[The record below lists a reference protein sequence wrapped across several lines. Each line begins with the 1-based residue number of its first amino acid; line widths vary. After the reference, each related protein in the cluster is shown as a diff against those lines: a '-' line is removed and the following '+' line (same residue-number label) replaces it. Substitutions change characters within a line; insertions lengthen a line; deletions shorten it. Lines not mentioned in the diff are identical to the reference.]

1 MDAGSALVL
10 ASDLLAARWLMALS
24 LGFHIVLS
32 CLGVAL
38 PVLIWI
44 AHRRGLRDG
53 DAEALQLARR
63 WGKAAAVLFAIGAV
77 SGTVLSFEMGLLWPG
92 LMGPFG
98 GVIGLPFALEGI
110 FFFLE
115 AIFLGI
121 YLYGWKGL
129 PARVHLAT
137 LVPVMAAG
145 VGGTFCIL
153 AVNSWMNEPTGFD
166 RATYLATGEVTGVD
180 PWAAMFNGAVL
191 TQFLH
196 MLPATYLVTGFL
208 VASVYAVGWLRGR
221 TDRLHRTGATIGL
234 TVGAIAAPIMLIT
247 GDLAARNVAA
257 DQPIK
262 FAAMELLPETTA
274 GAPFTLGGVLVD
286 GEVRGAIEIP
296 RATSILQHL
305 DPDATVTGLD
315 AAPPELRPPA
325 NIVHLAFQLMVGSGL
340 ALIAFSAWS
349 AWTRRRTG
357 DWPRQRWWW
366 RALVVAGPLSVLA
379 LELGWTTTEVGR
391 QPWIAQ
397 GVLLVEDA
405 VTTRSGIGWS
415 LAGLIAVYVGL
426 AGSGWFVL
434 HQLSLRW
441 RRGEDP
447 ATPYGPRDQT
457 RQVVSSDAH

>member
-1 MDAGSALVL
+1 VDHASALVL

-38 PVLIWI
+38 PMVIWI
-44 AHRRGLRDG
+44 AHRRGLRDDDV
-53 DAEALQLARR
+53 DALTLARR

-137 LVPVMAAG
+137 LIPVAISG

-153 AVNSWMNEPTGFD
+153 AVNGWMNEPTGFD
-166 RATYLATGEVTGVD
+166 RDTYLATGEVTDID

-191 TQFLH
+191 PQFLH

-221 TDRLHRTGATIGL
+221 TDRLHRMGATIGL
-234 TVGAIAAPIMLIT
+234 TVGAIAAPVMLVT

-262 FAAMELLPETTA
+262 FAAIELLPETTA

-296 RATSILQHL
+296 RATSLLQEF
-305 DPDATVTGLD
+305 DPDATITGLD
-315 AAPPELRPPA
+315 AAPEELRPPA
-325 NIVHLAFQLMVGSGL
+325 NIVHLSFQLMVGIGL
-340 ALIAFSAWS
+340 ALIALSTWS
-349 AWTRRRTG
+349 AWIRRRSG
-357 DWPRQRWWW
+357 DWPVQRLWW
-366 RALVVAGPLSVLA
+366 RALALAGPAAVLA

-397 GVLLVEDA
+397 NVLLVEDA
-405 VTTRSGIGWS
+405 VTTRTGIGWS
-415 LAGLIAVYVGL
+415 LAALMFIYIGL

-434 HQLSLRW
+434 HQLSVRW

-447 ATPYGPRDQT
+447 ATPYGPRES
-457 RQVVSSDAH
+457 VSV